1 MVCLFVTHYIP
12 DVWKIKS
19 VAPDW
24 VLAQTIER
32 KRKELEADEMER
44 LERLLKARKKES
56 SLRKAALN
64 RFKRVVSIP
73 LAQNEELGLS

>member
-1 MVCLFVTHYIP
+1 M
-12 DVWKIKS
+12 
-19 VAPDW
+19 
-24 VLAQTIER
+24 LAQTIER

-73 LAQNEELGLS
+73 LAQNEELKLSECC